1 MDYTP
6 FSPFKRPILHTHLQ
20 PVRHGTEPVNK
31 WEVLRNLTKSQN
43 CYGLRDRD
51 LAVLQA
57 LLSFHAGDTLDP
69 ATDLVVFASN
79 RAICERLNGMPES
92 TMRRHTA
99 KLIECG
105 LLARRDSPN
114 GKRFRTK
121 ADDNGISF
129 GLDLSPLPY
138 LASQI
143 KDQAEAARAL
153 ELKLIR
159 LRLRINLM
167 RRDLY
172 ALCTYGKT
180 IRDEDDLWGDFLSLH
195 ALATIS
201 VRRKQDVEGL
211 AALSMKLAAAVT
223 QAKEMIE
230 HFEQPDL
237 STTDAQFEQHYH
249 KSNKE
254 LFDSEE
260 GQTCEEGAEQTA
272 TPVQRIAVKQPI
284 DAAVTPPLSLVTK
297 ACPEIALFSGGEI
310 NSWHQLFSAACKLR
324 QAIGIPPGVWDEA
337 IRTMG
342 KNSASVVLAA
352 ILQRFSSIRSPGA
365 YMRVLCAKAAASK
378 FSCIPMVANLLV
390 ARQSCRT

>member
-6 FSPFKRPILHTHLQ
+6 FSPFKRPISHTHLQ
-20 PVRHGTEPVNK
+20 PNRHGTEPVNK
-31 WEVLRNLTKSQN
+31 WEILRNLSKAQH

-121 ADDNGISF
+121 SDDNCISF
-129 GLDLSPLPY
+129 GLDLGPLPY
-138 LASQI
+138 LAAQI

-172 ALCTYGKT
+172 ALCTYGKS
-180 IRDEDDLWGDFLSLH
+180 IRDEDDLWGAFFSLH

-201 VRRKQDVEGL
+201 IRRKQNVDEL
-211 AALSMKLAAAVT
+211 TALSLKLAAAVS

-230 HFEQPDL
+230 HFELPDL
-237 STTDAQFEQHYH
+237 STTDAQIEQHLH
-249 KSNKE
+249 SSNKE
-254 LFDSEE
+254 LIDSEE
-260 GQTCEEGAEQTA
+260 ERACHEETEQVA
-272 TPVQRIAVKQPI
+272 TPTQQIAVKVPV
-284 DAAVTPPLSLVTK
+284 DATVTPPLSLVTK
-297 ACPEIALFSGGEI
+297 ACPEIALFTGSEI
-310 NSWHQLFSAACKLR
+310 GSWHQLFSAACKLR
-324 QAIGIPPGVWDEA
+324 QAIGIPSSVWTEA
-337 IRTMG
+337 IRIMG
-342 KNSASVVLAA
+342 QNSASVVLAA

-365 YMRVLCAKAAASK
+365 YMRTLCAKAAASK
-378 FSCIPMVANLLV
+378 FSCIPMVANLLS
-390 ARQSCRT
+390 AMPTHPA

>member
-1 MDYTP
+1 MDYKP
-6 FSPFKRPILHTHLQ
+6 FSPFKRPMSHNHLH
-20 PVRHGTEPVNK
+20 PVPHGQEPVNK
-31 WEVLRNLTKSQN
+31 WDVLRNLAKAQD

-57 LLSFHAGDTLDP
+57 LLSFHAGDSLDP

-99 KLIECG
+99 KLIERG

-114 GKRFRTK
+114 GKRFRTRS
-121 ADDNGISF
+121 DESPISF

-143 KDQAEAARAL
+143 KDRAEAVRAA
-153 ELKLIR
+153 ELKSIR

-167 RRDLY
+167 RRDLH
-172 ALCTYGKT
+172 ALCTYGKSVHDDDT
-180 IRDEDDLWGDFLSLH
+180 IWQDFLNLH

-201 VRRKQDVEGL
+201 IRRKQDVEGL
-211 AALSMKLAAAVT
+211 TALSLKLAAAVA

-230 HFEQPDL
+230 RLELPDL
-237 STTDAQFEQHYH
+237 STSDAQVEQHH
-249 KSNKE
+249 QRSNE
-254 LFDSEE
+254 EVIDSEE
-260 GQTCEEGAEQTA
+260 GGSNEDGMAQQTA
-272 TPVQRIAVKQPI
+272 REARKAVKKGT
-284 DAAVTPPLSLVTK
+284 DAMATPPLSLVTK
-297 ACPEIALFSGGEI
+297 ACPEIALFTGGDI
-310 NSWHQLFSAACKLR
+310 QSWPQLFSAACHLR
-324 QAIGIPPGVWDEA
+324 QAIGIPRPVWDEA

-342 KNSASVVLAA
+342 QNTASVVLAA

-365 YMRVLCAKAAASK
+365 YLRSLCAKAAASK
-378 FSCIPMVANLLV
+378 FSCIPLV
-390 ARQSCRT
+390 ASLLAARSECAA

>member
-1 MDYTP
+1 MDYMP
-6 FSPFKRPILHTHLQ
+6 FSPFKRPISHTHFK
-20 PVRHGTEPVNK
+20 PVQHGTEPVNK
-31 WEVLRNLTKSQN
+31 WEVLRNLTKAQD
-43 CYGLRDRD
+43 CYGLRDRE

-69 ATDLVVFASN
+69 QTDLVVFASN

-99 KLIECG
+99 KLIESG

-114 GKRFRTK
+114 GKRFRIK
-121 ADDNGISF
+121 SDVDGISF

-138 LASQI
+138 LASRI
-143 KDQAEAARAL
+143 KDQAEAARAR

-172 ALCTYGKT
+172 ALCTYGKS
-180 IRDEDDLWGDFLSLH
+180 IRHEDDLWGVFLSLH

-201 VRRKQDVEGL
+201 VRRKQDVEEL
-211 AALSMKLAAAVT
+211 TALSLKLATAVT
-223 QAKEMIE
+223 QAKEIIE
-230 HFEQPDL
+230 SFEQPDL
-237 STTDAQFEQHYH
+237 STTDAQTEQHLH
-249 KSNKE
+249 KSDE
-254 LFDSEE
+254 EVLDSEQGLAGNE
-260 GQTCEEGAEQTA
+260 KTEHVAVHMERNAE
-272 TPVQRIAVKQPI
+272 KQPMG
-284 DAAVTPPLSLVTK
+284 AAVTPPLSLVTK

-310 NSWHQLFSAACKLR
+310 TSWHQLFSIACRLR
-324 QAIGIPPGVWDEA
+324 QAIGIPPAVWGEA

-342 KNSASVVLAA
+342 QNGASVVLAA
-352 ILQRFSSIRSPGA
+352 ILQRFSHIRSPGA
-365 YMRVLCAKAAASK
+365 YLRVLCSKAAASK

-390 ARQSCRT
+390 ARQSCPT